1 MTPRSMPAANKTIIQ
16 MTTAKMLRRFCRITA
31 SLFIMFF
38 IKGAF
43 IHAQE
48 TASPDEALPDLGG
61 TAVILHFTA
70 RVIESGREVIW
81 NTSDSKVTISGK
93 PVSLQ
98 LTGRN
103 IIVVARFTPYISN
116 DGGKFL
122 AAQGQVWTDIP
133 NEGVSYYTSIQTIP
147 LEFDE
152 PIFFFPLGS
161 YSEDDN
167 MRIEIQLILTPYEEA
182 VPADDNS
189 SNENTNSNEDSL

>member
-1 MTPRSMPAANKTIIQ
+1 MTLRSMPVIKMPIIKMTAAN
-16 MTTAKMLRRFCRITA
+16 MLRRFCRITA

-38 IKGAF
+38 IKGTF

-48 TASPDEALPDLGG
+48 TASPDEVLPDLGG

-70 RVIESGREVIW
+70 RVIESGQEVIW
-81 NTSDSKVTISGK
+81 NTSDSKVTISGR

-161 YSEDDN
+161 YSEDDDT
-167 MRIEIQLILTPYEEA
+167 RIEIQLILKPYEEA
-182 VPADDNS
+182 VPADDHS
-189 SNENTNSNEDSL
+189 SSENTDRNEDSQ